1 MSQSSIKVALM
12 ACACLLLAPLHSSA
26 ANDQALTEVRIGDSK
41 GDWGLPNPYHH
52 YQRGPG
58 YVRMS
63 WIFDT
68 LIWKDDK
75 GEIPALASSWSYDP
89 DTDKY
94 TFRLNPKAKWHDG
107 KPVTSKDV
115 AFTFAYFK
123 KYPYSW
129 ASVGHVKG
137 VETPDDTT
145 AIVTLAKP
153 FAPFLS
159 NIAGSMPILPRH
171 IWENVTDPKAFVQ
184 PEAFIGSGP
193 YRFKDFN
200 KTQGSYLFEAFDD
213 YYLGKPLAKRL
224 IYVRTGKPLASLATG
239 QIDVSNIQ
247 PDMAEPLRQKGL
259 AIISDSFGWNKK
271 LMINHRKAPLNDK
284 RFRQALAWAIDQK
297 ELIDKAHQGFGD
309 PASYGLLPTD
319 HPMYNPATP
328 SYPYSTD
335 KARELLESLGYVKG
349 ADGFYA
355 KDGSPLQL
363 EMLASSITS
372 GGEQRPDR
380 DGEILKKQFEQAGI
394 RINLV
399 QLETSATDARV
410 VKWDFDLAISGHGGL
425 AGDPIALNDYIR
437 PDVAPSFVNGARYGD
452 NAELLSL
459 LGAQVTEMDPVKR
472 KEIVYRIQEIYATD
486 LPAISLYYPASRAA
500 YNPAKGIRWFFTQGG
515 ISGRGI
521 PIPQNKMS
529 LVDRQP

>member
-1 MSQSSIKVALM
+1 MNRLFIKIGLI
-12 ACACLLLAPLHSSA
+12 ACACLLFASALGMAADTQTLA
-26 ANDQALTEVRIGDSK
+26 EVRIGDSK

-68 LIWKDDK
+68 LIWKDK
-75 GEIPALASSWSYDP
+75 NGEIPALASSWSYDP
-89 DTDKY
+89 ATHTY

-123 KYPYSW
+123 KFPYSW
-129 ASVGHVKG
+129 APVGYVQQ
-137 VETPDDTT
+137 VETPDDAT
-145 AIVTLAKP
+145 AVVTLAKP
-153 FAPFLS
+153 FAPFLT
-159 NIAGSMPILPRH
+159 NIAGTMPVLPRH
-171 IWENVTDPKAFVQ
+171 IWEKVTDPKSFVE

-213 YYLGKPLAKRL
+213 YYLGRPLAKRV
-224 IYVRTGKPLASLATG
+224 IYIRTGKPLASLSTG

-247 PDMAEPLRQKGL
+247 PDMAEPLQKKGL
-259 AIISDSFGWNKK
+259 TIISDSYGWNKK

-284 RFRQALAWAIDQK
+284 RFRQALAWAIDRQ
-297 ELIDKAHQGFGD
+297 ELIDKAHRGFGA
-309 PASYGLLPTD
+309 PASLGLLPTD

-328 SYPYSTD
+328 AYPHSTA
-335 KARELLESLGYVKG
+335 KAREILESLGYVKG

-355 KDGSPLQL
+355 KDGNPLQL
-363 EMLASSITS
+363 ETLSSSLTV
-372 GGEQRPDR
+372 GGEQTPDR
-380 DGEILKKQFEQAGI
+380 DGEILKKQLEEAGI

-399 QLETSATDARV
+399 QLESSTTDARV
-410 VKWDFDLAISGHGGL
+410 VKWDFDLAVSGHGGL

-452 NAELLSL
+452 NAELLAL
-459 LGAQVTEMDPVKR
+459 LEAHVKEMDPAKR
-472 KEIVYRIQEIYATD
+472 KELVFRIQEIYATD
-486 LPAISLYYPASRAA
+486 LPAISLYYPDSRAA

-515 ISGRGI
+515 ISGRGV
-521 PIPQNKMS
+521 PIPQNKMA
-529 LVDRQP
+529 LVAR